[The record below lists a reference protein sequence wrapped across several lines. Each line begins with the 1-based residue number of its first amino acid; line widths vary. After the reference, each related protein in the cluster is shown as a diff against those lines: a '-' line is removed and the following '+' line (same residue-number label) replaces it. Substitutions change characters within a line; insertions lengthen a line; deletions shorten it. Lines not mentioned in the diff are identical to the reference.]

1 MKPEAGAAQLPPP
14 EPLDLA
20 RAALFL
26 DLDGTIAEIEA
37 APDRVGPQARRSSL
51 LARLQ
56 EALDGRLAVVS
67 GRSLADLDRI
77 LEGRVSA
84 ASGSHGL
91 ERRHGKDQ
99 LWRAEPNAGLEAVA
113 EAFREFA
120 DANPGVV
127 LETKPFGCGL
137 HYRQA
142 PEAEAR
148 ANELAT
154 RLAGQTGLQLQLG
167 RMMAE
172 VRAAGPHKGD
182 AVRAF
187 MQAPPFAGA
196 VPLFVGDDV
205 TDEDAFAVMESLG
218 GKGVL
223 VGPAR
228 ATAAHRRLA
237 DVAAVMDWLE
247 SSLAATARP

>member
-1 MKPEAGAAQLPPP
+1 MTPEAAADLPPP
-14 EPLDLA
+14 EPLDLQ

-37 APDRVGPQARRSSL
+37 VPEKVGPEHRRSSL
-51 LARLQ
+51 LERLQ
-56 EALDGRLAVVS
+56 AALGGRLAVVS
-67 GRSLADLDRI
+67 GRSLEDLDRI
-77 LEGRVSA
+77 LEGRVIA

-91 ERRHGKDQ
+91 ERRHSEAE
-99 LWRAEPNAGLEAVA
+99 LWRAEVHGGLDRVA
-113 EAFREFA
+113 EAFRGFA
-120 DANPGVV
+120 EANPGVV

-137 HYRQA
+137 HYRLA
-142 PEAEAR
+142 PEVEEGAR
-148 ANELAT
+148 ALAA
-154 RLAGQTGLQLQLG
+154 RLAEESGLQLQLG

-172 VRAAGPHKGD
+172 VRVPGPHKGD

-187 MQAPPFAGA
+187 MGAPPFAGA
-196 VPLFVGDDV
+196 VPVFVGDDI

-218 GKGVL
+218 GHGVL

-228 ATAAHRRLA
+228 ATAARRRLA

-247 SSLAATARP
+247 GSLAATARP